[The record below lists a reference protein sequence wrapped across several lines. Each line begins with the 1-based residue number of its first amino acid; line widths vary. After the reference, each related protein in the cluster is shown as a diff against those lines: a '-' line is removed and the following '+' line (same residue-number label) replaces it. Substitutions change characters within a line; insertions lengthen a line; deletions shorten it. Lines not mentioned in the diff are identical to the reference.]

1 MSNSTIPEGLSVES
15 DIVLPTLI
23 RRRAKESPDRVF
35 LEHVD
40 GSRMT
45 YGELQEKADLWSGV
59 LAALGVTPGSTVVSL
74 VPTSF
79 ETIALWMGVARL
91 RAIEVPVNTA
101 YVGRMLEYVL
111 ADSKADVF
119 VVDVRFAERLA
130 DASQALQG
138 RTVIF
143 VGGPAPSIEGAAR
156 VVEARNVVTSFND
169 ADWPEPEPHDIATIM
184 YTSGTTGASKG
195 VLVTWAHSM
204 ASAIGC
210 FPEADFGEDDV
221 WYGPFPLFH
230 VSGKAPIHSMAHAN
244 GRVVLRE
251 VFNTGQ
257 YWEDIRRHGC
267 TATLLMGSTAVF
279 LESQPPSED
288 DLDHPLEKVL
298 MSPLPD
304 DVNRFKERFG
314 VRVRSVFNMT
324 EISCPIQTSWDLVDG
339 RSCGRVAPG
348 YQCRVVDE
356 HDELVPPGVLGELV
370 VRADK
375 PWVQMA
381 GYWNMPEKTVEA
393 WRNLWFHTGDG
404 FICDEGGNFYFVD
417 RRKDAIRRRGENIS
431 SMEVEADINTHPDV
445 MESAVIAIPSEWSED
460 EVMAVIVRRLG
471 SDLEASGLY
480 DYLVPRMAR
489 FMLPRYIAFADELPK
504 TPTEKVRKAVLRD
517 QGVRSDTWDRDAVL
531 GDRRPK

>member
-1 MSNSTIPEGLSVES
+1 MDSH
-15 DIVLPTLI
+15 IVLPSLI
-23 RRRAKESPDRVF
+23 RRRSKESPERIF

-40 GSRMT
+40 GSTMT
-45 YGELQEKADLWSGV
+45 YGQLQETADLWSGALV
-59 LAALGVTPGSTVVSL
+59 TLGVAPGSTVVSL
-74 VPTSF
+74 MPTSF
-79 ETIALWMGVARL
+79 ETVALWMGIARL
-91 RAIEVPVNTA
+91 RAIEVPINTA
-101 YVGRMLEYVL
+101 YVGRMLDYVL
-111 ADSKADVF
+111 TDSNADVF
-119 VVDVRFAERLA
+119 VVHARFIERLA
-130 DASQALQG
+130 DVGDALHS
-138 RTVIF
+138 RTVVV
-143 VGGPAPSIEGAAR
+143 VGGPAPAIAGAAR
-156 VVEARNVVTSFND
+156 VVEATSVFTLYE
-169 ADWPEPEPHDIATIM
+169 ADVFPEPQPHDIATIM

-204 ASAIGC
+204 ASAMGC
-210 FPEADFGEDDV
+210 FPEEDFGADDV

-230 VSGKAPIHSMAHAN
+230 VSGKAPIHRMARAN

-251 VFNTGQ
+251 VFSTDQ
-257 YWEDIRRHGC
+257 YWDDISRHGC

-288 DLDHPLEKVL
+288 DLDHPLDKVL

-304 DVNRFKERFG
+304 DVDRFKERFG

-348 YQCRVVDE
+348 YQCRVVD
-356 HDELVPPGVLGELV
+356 DDDRPVPPGVLGELV
-370 VRADK
+370 VRADE

-404 FICDEGGNFYFVD
+404 FICDEVGNYYFVD

-460 EVMAVIVRRLG
+460 EVMAIIVRRPG
-471 SDLEASGLY
+471 SRLDETELY
-480 DYLVPRMAR
+480 EYLVPRMAR
-489 FMLPRYIAFADELPK
+489 FMLPRYIAFAEVLPK

-517 QGVRSDTWDRDAVL
+517 QGIGADTWDRDAVL
-531 GDRRPK
+531 GGRQSK